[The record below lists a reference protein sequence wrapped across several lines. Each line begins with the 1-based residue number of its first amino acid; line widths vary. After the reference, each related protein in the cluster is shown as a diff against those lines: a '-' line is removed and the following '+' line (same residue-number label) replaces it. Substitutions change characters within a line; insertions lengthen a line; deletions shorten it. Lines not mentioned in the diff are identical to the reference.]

1 MGCLILVA
9 DDSST
14 IQKVIKIAFARHQ
27 VEIIEATSF
36 VEALAVTAQTR
47 PEALIID
54 ASLPGAKGPED
65 FAKLRQEAGQIP
77 VLLLIGT
84 YEAVDEAAF
93 RQAGFSHV
101 LKKPFD
107 TGDLTAQMES
117 LLGAQFALAAGAV
130 PAPTAVMP
138 PPPPPRS
145 APQAWVTSTAPS
157 SIAPRALASAMRVS
171 ESPRPV
177 GSGAPTSLPPRNAGP
192 ERAEHATVVHP
203 GGLPG
208 LGSFKDYTS
217 GPAPTPFVMTEEV
230 TLSRDSEIPADR
242 ADIKPSAPFIPPPPA
257 INEAQRG
264 RRAFGGPGPDR
275 TVVAANVDGPGAGVP
290 LPPPAPLS
298 FKVDEDASAYANAA
312 IVHGPT
318 INKKF
323 QHGGAGSGGGSVDSS
338 LLASELPPLVRQA
351 VEDYCERH
359 FKSLAREI
367 IAAELRRLAD
377 DKARHLVDN

>member
-27 VEIIEATSF
+27 VEIIEASSF
-36 VEALAVTAQTR
+36 VEALAVTAQSR
-47 PEALIID
+47 PQALIID
-54 ASLPGAKGPED
+54 ASLPGSKGPDD

-93 RQAGFSHV
+93 REAGFTHV

-107 TGDLTAQMES
+107 TGDLTLQMES
-117 LLGAQFALAAGAV
+117 LLGAQFAPVAGAGPTPAAG
-130 PAPTAVMP
+130 TP

-145 APQAWVTSTAPS
+145 APQRSMTSAAPS
-157 SIAPRALASAMRVS
+157 SMAPRVLASALRHS
-171 ESPRPV
+171 EAPRPV
-177 GSGAPTSLPPRNAGP
+177 GSGAPTSLPPRNVVP
-192 ERAEHATVVHP
+192 ERAEHATVIHP

-208 LGSFKDYTS
+208 LDSFTDYTS
-217 GPAPTPFVMTEEV
+217 GPSPTPFVMTEEV
-230 TLSRDSEIPADR
+230 TVSRDADMPTDR
-242 ADIKPSAPFIPPPPA
+242 ADASPPAPFIPPPPS

-275 TVVAANVDGPGAGVP
+275 TAVTATGDGPGAGVP

-298 FKVDEDASAYANAA
+298 FKMDEDATAYANAS
-312 IVHGPT
+312 IIHGPT
-318 INKKF
+318 INRKF
-323 QHGGAGSGGGSVDSS
+323 QHGGAGSGGGNVDSS

>member
-1 MGCLILVA
+1 
-9 DDSST
+9 
-14 IQKVIKIAFARHQ
+14 
-27 VEIIEATSF
+27 VEIFEATSF
-36 VEALAVTAQTR
+36 VEALAVTAQSR

-54 ASLPGAKGPED
+54 ASLPGAKGPAD

-107 TGDLTAQMES
+107 TGDLATQMES
-117 LLGAQFALAAGAV
+117 LLGAQFTLLASAV

-145 APQAWVTSTAPS
+145 APQAAMTSM
-157 SIAPRALASAMRVS
+157 APRALASAMRES

-177 GSGAPTSLPPRNAGP
+177 GSGAPTSLPPRNAAP
-192 ERAEHATVVHP
+192 ERPEHATVVHP

-208 LGSFKDYTS
+208 LGSFTDYTS

-230 TLSRDSEIPADR
+230 TLARDPEILADR
-242 ADIKPSAPFIPPPPA
+242 ADFKPPAPFIPPPPA

-275 TVVAANVDGPGAGVP
+275 TVAATSVDGPGAGVP

-298 FKVDEDASAYANAA
+298 FKVDGDAGAYANAA

>member
-27 VEIIEATSF
+27 VEIIEASSF
-36 VEALAVTAQTR
+36 VEALAITAQSQ
-47 PEALIID
+47 PAALIID
-54 ASLPGAKGPED
+54 ASLPGSKGPDD

-93 RQAGFSHV
+93 RQAGFTHV

-107 TGDLTAQMES
+107 SGDLTAQMES
-117 LLGAQFALAAGAV
+117 LLGATFALAAGAV
-130 PAPTAVMP
+130 PAPAAGM
-138 PPPPPRS
+138 PPPPRS
-145 APQAWVTSTAPS
+145 APQASMTSAAPS
-157 SIAPRALASAMRVS
+157 SMAPRVLASAWRQS

-177 GSGAPTSLPPRNAGP
+177 GSEAPTSLPPRNAAP
-192 ERAEHATVVHP
+192 QRPEHATVVHP

-208 LGSFKDYTS
+208 LGSFADYTS
-217 GPAPTPFVMTEEV
+217 GPTPIPFVMTEEV
-230 TLSRDSEIPADR
+230 ILAREPEVAVDR
-242 ADIKPSAPFIPPPPA
+242 AAASPPAPFIPPPPV

-275 TVVAANVDGPGAGVP
+275 TAVAASADGRGAGGP

-298 FKVDEDASAYANAA
+298 FKVDDDAGDYAAA
-312 IVHGPT
+312 IIHGPT
-318 INKKF
+318 LNKKF
-323 QHGGAGSGGGSVDSS
+323 QHGGAGSGGGSVDGS